1 MATARA
7 TTVARGRE
15 YRGKRAV
22 FIQTVQ
28 KRDEDGK
35 TAAAKDVRA
44 EETVF
49 RAKNKQSDKN
59 PKGAITLRTT
69 IHKNLLCFAAGD
81 M

>member
-1 MATARA
+1 MATA
-7 TTVARGRE
+7 VARGSE
-15 YRGKRAV
+15 NCGKRSV
-22 FIQTVQ
+22 FIKTVH
-28 KRDEDGK
+28 KRDKDGK
-35 TAAAKDVRA
+35 TAAVKDVRA

-49 RAKNKQSDKN
+49 RAENKQSDKN